1 MPRLGRVMLNC
12 FSNLVFF
19 FTIFFTME
27 RSNFK
32 LDMQH
37 ANKSFPC
44 SKRSFYV
51 NHFYLI
57 TSFVY
62 IFPVV
67 MFIFYLF
74 ILVFKNS
81 RFKHDWQFITLK
93 INIIFLFVFK
103 VNSGKQLKEIIWKL
117 SEDTSYKT
125 AFTSENFIEIGSE
138 MTSGQFVF
146 LIAAFTR
153 Q

>member
-1 MPRLGRVMLNC
+1 
-12 FSNLVFF
+12 
-19 FTIFFTME
+19 ME
-27 RSNFK
+27 RGNLKF
-32 LDMQH
+32 DMQH
-37 ANKSFPC
+37 VDKSFPC

-93 INIIFLFVFK
+93 IKIFYSCLWYREFLFVFK
-103 VNSGKQLKEIIWKL
+103 QWILENNWKKLYENYQRTLHIKLHLLVKISLKLDQKWL
-117 SEDTSYKT
+117 HDSFFFLKT
-125 AFTSENFIEIGSE
+125 AFT
-138 MTSGQFVF
+138 
-146 LIAAFTR
+146 R
-153 Q
+153 K